1 MALTLH
7 MGTDSYG
14 TNSGGSSVYPSPF
27 PPRTSVSPDA
37 DEPTPLIAAWLISFA
52 GLSLAEKPG
61 LRARPAM
68 ATPASWHDQRQWE
81 RKVTVQVRMTNTY
94 DV

>member
-27 PPRTSVSPDA
+27 PPRTGVSP
-37 DEPTPLIAAWLISFA
+37 DEPTPLIAAWLIGFA

-68 ATPASWHDQRQWE
+68 ATPASWDDQHQWE
-81 RKVTVQVRMTNTY
+81 K
-94 DV
+94 